1 MSEKRSIIAGCG
13 AYLPERIVTNAE
25 LAERVDT
32 SDEWIFSRS
41 GIRQRHVAA
50 EGQYTSDLAI
60 EAGRK
65 AIESAGMTVEDIDLI
80 IVATTTPD
88 ETMPS
93 TAVKVQAALGMT
105 RGAAFDMQA
114 ACSGF
119 VYGLSIA
126 DSFIKSGQANN
137 ILLIGAET
145 LTRVLDWEDRTT
157 CVLFGDGAGAVV
169 VQGREDVG
177 DRGIIATELRSDGR
191 EHDLLFSDGGTSMT
205 GTAGTIQMKG
215 KDVFRAAV
223 SNLSSV
229 LVDVLEKTN
238 LTKND
243 VDLLV
248 PHQANK
254 RIIDGVGKKL
264 GLTEDHVMVTIQD
277 HGNTSAA
284 SVPLALERA
293 VREGRVKSGDILL
306 LEAMGAGLTWGAAVL
321 RW

>member
-1 MSEKRSIIAGCG
+1 MSEMRCVIAGTG
-13 AYLPERIVTNAE
+13 GFLPERVVTNSE

-32 SDEWIFSRS
+32 SDEWIVSRS
-41 GIRQRHVAA
+41 GIRQRHMAS
-50 EGQYTSDLAI
+50 EGEYTSDLAI
-60 EAGRK
+60 GAGKAALEA
-65 AIESAGMTVEDIDLI
+65 AGLEGSDLDFI

-88 ETMPS
+88 ETLPS
-93 TAVKVQAALGMT
+93 TACKVQAALGMHE
-105 RGAAFDMQA
+105 GAAFDIQA

-119 VYGLSIA
+119 IYGLAVA
-126 DSFIKSGQANN
+126 DSFIRSGQAKN

-145 LTRVLDWEDRTT
+145 LTRIIDWEDRTT

-169 VQGREDVG
+169 LQARDDVEGRGV
-177 DRGIIATELRSDGR
+177 IATKLRSDGR
-191 EHDLLFSDGGTSMT
+191 QHDILYSDGGTSMT
-205 GTAGTIQMKG
+205 GTSGTIQMEG
-215 KDVFRAAV
+215 KDVFRHAV

-229 LVDVLEKTN
+229 IGEVLAKTD
-238 LTKND
+238 LTQDDIN
-243 VDLLV
+243 LLV

-264 GLTEDHVMVTIQD
+264 NLQEEQVMITIAD

-284 SVPLALERA
+284 SVPLALDQA
-293 VREGRVKSGDILL
+293 VREGRVNEGDILL